1 MEFRKQEILAR
12 ESKDLHRFQELYQ
25 LDPADKT
32 PYTDIVDADEL
43 SAEEVL
49 SLVLE
54 IIEEVSD

>member
-1 MEFRKQEILAR
+1 MCIRDR
-12 ESKDLHRFQELYQ
+12 YQ
-25 LDPADKT
+25 LDPADMT

-54 IIEEVSD
+54 IIEGVSD